1 MSRVMWQF
9 GKRQWFFLAALAL
22 GAVYGVCFLETQTL
36 KGLSGGFAHAFPA
49 EFSARALFFAL
60 LFQGLPCLFFF
71 LSGFF
76 LFGREGNVLLLSFRC
91 ALSGCFVGA
100 LCKALPGD
108 AFSRLWA
115 VTVLAF
121 EALSL
126 CCLNSMARLGELY
139 LAAAKKGVRRK
150 ATLRYAGDQLFF
162 TGLVFLFYLLRGVT
176 MRLLTS

>member
-100 LCKALPGD
+100 
-108 AFSRLWA
+108 
-115 VTVLAF
+115 
-121 EALSL
+121 
-126 CCLNSMARLGELY
+126 
-139 LAAAKKGVRRK
+139 KKGVRRK

>member
-36 KGLSGGFAHAFPA
+36 KGLSGGFAHA
-49 EFSARALFFAL
+49 FFAL

-115 VTVLAF
+115 VAVLAF

>member
-9 GKRQWFFLAALAL
+9 GKRQWFFLAALVL
-22 GAVYGVCFLETQTL
+22 GVVSGVCFLETQML
-36 KGLSGGFAHAFPA
+36 QELSGGFAHAFPA

-60 LFQGLPCLFFF
+60 LFQGLPCLLFF
-71 LSGFF
+71 LFGFF
-76 LFGREGNVLLLSFRC
+76 LFGRKGNVLLLFFRC

-100 LCKALPGD
+100 LWKALPGD

-115 VTVLAF
+115 AAALAF
-121 EALSL
+121 EVLSL

-139 LAAAKKGVRRK
+139 LAAAKKGVRKK
-150 ATLRYAGDQLFF
+150 ATLRYVGDQLFF

-176 MRLLTS
+176 MRLLSS

>member
-91 ALSGCFVGA
+91 ALSGCFVRLFRGM
-100 LCKALPGD
+100 LFPGCG
-108 AFSRLWA
+108 RWR
-115 VTVLAF
+115 
-121 EALSL
+121 
-126 CCLNSMARLGELY
+126 CW
-139 LAAAKKGVRRK
+139 
-150 ATLRYAGDQLFF
+150 
-162 TGLVFLFYLLRGVT
+162 LLKR
-176 MRLLTS
+176 

>member
-76 LFGREGNVLLLSFRC
+76 SLWEGREC
-91 ALSGCFVGA
+91 APAFLPLRTVRMLCGGA
-100 LCKALPGD
+100 
-108 AFSRLWA
+108 
-115 VTVLAF
+115 V
-121 EALSL
+121 
-126 CCLNSMARLGELY
+126 
-139 LAAAKKGVRRK
+139 
-150 ATLRYAGDQLFF
+150 
-162 TGLVFLFYLLRGVT
+162 
-176 MRLLTS
+176 